1 MISDTLMKV
10 FARILRTFVMSTPTG
25 FVMFSITLVP
35 TPDLVFHN
43 YLEFINQMF
52 ITDAKVKF
60 NIKKTLTLFITLVTI
75 NFREYRR
82 CNNKLTIQRNWQHRV
97 HKTKKNKAKTHTI
110 CVRHHYMQKNANNVK
125 T

>member
-1 MISDTLMKV
+1 MISDKLMKV
-10 FARILRTFVMSTPTG
+10 FVRILRTFVMSTPTG

-60 NIKKTLTLFITLVTI
+60 NIKKNI
-75 NFREYRR
+75 NAFYYLGY
-82 CNNKLTIQRNWQHRV
+82 NKL
-97 HKTKKNKAKTHTI
+97 
-110 CVRHHYMQKNANNVK
+110 
-125 T
+125 